1 MSEQIQPVFSPTTF
15 RSRTALA
22 RNVRT
27 SHSFSIE
34 TPAKYWDLPRSRSRF
49 SARAAKRALDIIVAT
64 LGLVALWPVFVV
76 IAVLIKLD
84 SPGPVFF
91 RQRRHGLDHATF
103 RILKFRTMTTMDEA
117 GADPQAARHDP
128 RVTRLGRYLRR
139 FSIDEIPQL
148 LNVISGEMSLV
159 GPRPHAV
166 AHNYLYEAQL
176 PGYARRHSVKP
187 GITGWAQVHGLR
199 GETDTL
205 EKMRARVER
214 DLEYVEI
221 WSFWLDLKIL
231 GLTLFSLRPY
241 RNAF

>member
-1 MSEQIQPVFSPTTF
+1 MSEQIQPVFSPTPF
-15 RSRTALA
+15 RSRTETA
-22 RNVRT
+22 RYVRS
-27 SHSFSIE
+27 SHSFSAE
-34 TPAKYWDLPRSRSRF
+34 TPAKYWDLPRARSRF
-49 SARAAKRALDIIVAT
+49 GARAAKRALDLAIAT
-64 LGLVALWPVFVV
+64 LGLAVLWPLFLV
-76 IAVLIKLD
+76 IALAIKLD
-84 SPGPVFF
+84 SPGPIFF

-117 GADPQAARHDP
+117 GHGPQAARHDP
-128 RVTRLGRYLRR
+128 RVTRLGRHLRR
-139 FSIDEIPQL
+139 FSIDELPQL
-148 LNVISGEMSLV
+148 INVISGEMSLV

-205 EKMRARVER
+205 DKMRARVER

-221 WSFWLDLKIL
+221 WSLRLDLKIL
-231 GLTLFSLRPY
+231 ALTLFSLRPY